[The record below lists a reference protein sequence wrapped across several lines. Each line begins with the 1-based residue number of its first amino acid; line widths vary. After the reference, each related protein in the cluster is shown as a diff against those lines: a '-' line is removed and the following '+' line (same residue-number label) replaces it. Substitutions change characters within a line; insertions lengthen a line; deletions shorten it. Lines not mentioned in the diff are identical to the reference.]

1 MSGGCFLQP
10 VSQCWAKSSV
20 CMSVTPYRGDF
31 DPNSICLQ
39 GYKKKKKKKEKNS
52 ADVYIAEQGGTSS
65 STAESNSICLESGN

>member
-39 GYKKKKKKKEKNS
+39 GYKKKKKKEKNS